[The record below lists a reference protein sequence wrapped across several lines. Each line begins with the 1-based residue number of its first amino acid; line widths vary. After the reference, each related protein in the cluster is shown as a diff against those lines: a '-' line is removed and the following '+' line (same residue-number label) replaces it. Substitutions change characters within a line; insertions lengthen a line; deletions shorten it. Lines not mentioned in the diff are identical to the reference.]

1 MDANVAF
8 NGSGSGLQGEIHR
21 QESNADESFCPSIK
35 VIREVE
41 SPARARWNE
50 YTYGIWSE
58 CEG

>member
-8 NGSGSGLQGEIHR
+8 DGSGSGLQGEVHR
-21 QESNADESFCPSIK
+21 QESNADESFGRSIK

-41 SPARARWNE
+41 SPCGQDYE